1 MESNMFDKNYER
13 FEKAISIILLLFMGV
28 VVVAATLELI
38 WLLYKD
44 IITPPSILLGL
55 AELFDIFGL
64 FMMVLIA
71 IELMSSIHM
80 YIKNKRIHVEI
91 IFLIGITAV
100 IRKVVILDSNA
111 TDPMYLIGLATL
123 LGALSAGYYLIKKN
137 RKESSRET

>member
-1 MESNMFDKNYER
+1 MFDKNYER

-123 LGALSAGYYLIKKN
+123 LGALSAGYYLIKKD
-137 RKESSRET
+137 RKKYSSNT

>member
-1 MESNMFDKNYER
+1 MFDKNYER

-44 IITPPSILLGL
+44 IITPPNILLGL

-137 RKESSRET
+137 RKEISRKT

>member
-1 MESNMFDKNYER
+1 MFDKNYER